1 MELVVIV
8 VSIAL
13 LEYYY
18 IAFQVGSARGKYDV
32 PAPAMTGH
40 PTFERLYRV
49 QLNTLEQL
57 IVFLPS
63 IWFFGTYVDATAAA
77 GLGVVFIIGRFVYLN
92 SYVKD
97 PEKRSTG
104 FLLTFGSNVILLLG
118 ALIGAGISLLA

>member
-8 VSIAL
+8 IALAL
-13 LEYYY
+13 LEYLY
-18 IAFQVGSARGKYDV
+18 IAFQVGGGRQKYGV
-32 PAPAMTGH
+32 PAPAISGH

-49 QLNTLEQL
+49 QMNTLEQL

-63 IWFFGTYVDATAAA
+63 IWFFGLYVSAWVAAA
-77 GLGVVFIIGRFVYLN
+77 LGVVFIVGRGIYLT

-104 FLLTFGSNVILLLG
+104 FLLTFGPNVILLVG
-118 ALIGAGISLLA
+118 ALIGAVVRLL

>member
-8 VSIAL
+8 IVLAL
-13 LEYYY
+13 LEYIY
-18 IAFQVGSARGKYDV
+18 ISVQVGRGRGKYEV

-57 IVFLPS
+57 IIFLPA
-63 IWFFGTYVDATAAA
+63 IWLFGTYVSAEIAA
-77 GLGVVFIIGRFVYLN
+77 GLGVVFIVGRFLYLT

-97 PEKRSTG
+97 PEKRTGG
-104 FLLTFGSNVILLLG
+104 FLLTFASNVILLLG
-118 ALIGAGISLLA
+118 ALVGAVSKLL

>member
-8 VSIAL
+8 IVLAL
-13 LEYYY
+13 LEYIY
-18 IAFQVGSARGKYDV
+18 ISLQVGRGRGKYDV

-57 IVFLPS
+57 IVFLPA
-63 IWFFGTYVDATAAA
+63 IWLFGTYVSAEVAAA
-77 GLGVVFIIGRFVYLN
+77 LGVVFIVGRFVYLT

-97 PEKRSTG
+97 PEKRTGG
-104 FLLTFGSNVILLLG
+104 FLLTFASNVILLLG
-118 ALIGAGISLLA
+118 ALVGAVSKLL

>member
-8 VSIAL
+8 MVLAL
-13 LEYYY
+13 LEYIY
-18 IAFQVGSARGKYDV
+18 ISLQVGRGRGKYDV

-57 IVFLPS
+57 IIFLPA
-63 IWFFGTYVDATAAA
+63 IWFFGTYVSAEIAA
-77 GLGVVFIIGRFVYLN
+77 GLGVVFIVGRFLYLT

-97 PEKRSTG
+97 PEKRTGG
-104 FLLTFGSNVILLLG
+104 FLLTFASNVILLLG
-118 ALIGAGISLLA
+118 ALVGAVSKLL